1 MEMERIEEV
10 VEFITTKL
18 FDNLESFKD
27 FVIVGDSKAVL
38 SKIEAEAA
46 TRENERYAELKV
58 SISRM
63 LYSHAEDD

>member
-1 MEMERIEEV
+1 MEMDRTEEV
-10 VEFITTKL
+10 IEFITTKL

-27 FVIVGDSKAVL
+27 FVIVGDSKEVL

-46 TRENERYAELKV
+46 TRENERYIELKI

-63 LYSHAEDD
+63 LYSHADD